1 MHYYIDTFLLM
12 TAPSGSPVITTAH
25 SVSSTEIVVAWKA
38 PPLQTRNGKLRSY
51 EVQITEIKA
60 TPTSLPTKVTVS
72 STSSSFGSS
81 THVSYPTREPH
92 MLTTAAAAVEGI
104 QQVGVPVSLDAK
116 LNLSIHI
123 AELKKWSN
131 YLVRVRA
138 HTVAAG
144 PFSDAVVVRTDE
156 DGGWHLFIMIKF

>member
-1 MHYYIDTFLLM
+1 M

-25 SVSSTEIVVAWKA
+25 NVSSTEIVVAWKP
-38 PPLQTRNGKLRSY
+38 PPLQTLNGKLRSY
-51 EVQITEIKA
+51 EVQITELKG
-60 TPTSLPTKVTVS
+60 TPTSLPTEVTVLS
-72 STSSSFGSS
+72 SSSSFGSS

-104 QQVGVPVSLDAK
+104 QQVGVPVYLDAK
-116 LNLSIHI
+116 LNMTIHI
-123 AELKKWSN
+123 AELKKWS
-131 YLVRVRA
+131 YYVVRVRA
-138 HTVAAG
+138 HTIAAG